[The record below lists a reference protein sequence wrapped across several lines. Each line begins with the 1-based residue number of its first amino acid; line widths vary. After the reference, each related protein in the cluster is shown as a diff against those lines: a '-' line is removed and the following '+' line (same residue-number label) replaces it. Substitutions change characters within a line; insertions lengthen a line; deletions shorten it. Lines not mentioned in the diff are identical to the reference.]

1 MRTRTW
7 ATLSLGPESGPAD
20 TGARAVQTATE
31 IIREIETTGLVAI
44 IRASGSDELVEVVNA
59 LRSGG
64 VTCIEV
70 TMTTPNA
77 LEVIRAARKAVGD
90 SAAIGVGTVLDSET
104 ARAAILAGAQFV
116 VAPITDL
123 PTIEICKRYSV
134 PVLPGAF
141 TPTEIVRAWQAGADF
156 VKVFP
161 TSAVGAEYVKDI
173 RGPLPHIKLVPTGG
187 VNLDTVADFIKAGA
201 AALGVGS
208 SLVTKEA
215 VKNRDFAGLTRT
227 AAAFLERVR
236 QARGR

>member
-1 MRTRTW
+1 
-7 ATLSLGPESGPAD
+7 
-20 TGARAVQTATE
+20 VKTATE

-59 LRSGG
+59 LRAGG

-77 LEVIRAARKAVGD
+77 LEVIRAARKTVGD

-123 PTIEICKRYSV
+123 STIEICNRYSV
-134 PVLPGAF
+134 PVMPGAF

-161 TSAVGAEYVKDI
+161 TSTVGAEYIKDI
-173 RGPLPHIKLVPTGG
+173 RGPLPHIKLMPVGG
-187 VNLDTVADFIKAGA
+187 VSVENCGEFIKAGA
-201 AALGVGS
+201 AAV
-208 SLVTKEA
+208 
-215 VKNRDFAGLTRT
+215 T
-227 AAAFLERVR
+227 AASCIAPKKDIAAGNWDVITGLA
-236 QARGR
+236 ARMIANIKAARNK

>member
-1 MRTRTW
+1 M
-7 ATLSLGPESGPAD
+7 
-20 TGARAVQTATE
+20 QTATE

-44 IRASGSDELVEVVNA
+44 IRASGSDELIDVVNA
-59 LRSGG
+59 LRAGG

-77 LEVIRAARKAVGD
+77 LEVIRAARKAVGN

-134 PVLPGAF
+134 PVIPGAF

-161 TSAVGAEYVKDI
+161 TSAVGAGYINDL
-173 RGPLPHIKLVPTGG
+173 RGPLPHIKFVPTGG

-227 AAAFLERVR
+227 AAAFLERVK